1 MSASRR
7 YAGQSVPP
15 VPDSPSTPDLSPDE
29 ERQVVNRV
37 IEGNGESLAVLYAQ
51 HGRVAYSAALR
62 LLRDEQDAEDVIQ
75 EMFVRLPVTLAGYDA
90 ARGTLG
96 PWLRRVAVRLALM
109 RLRGNRRRREVAVV
123 EVAALLARDD
133 SPLDRM
139 TIEDALRRL
148 TDDQRTVFLLKEVEG
163 YEHREI
169 AALLDISVS
178 ASEVRLYRARVAL
191 RALLGSSR

>member
-1 MSASRR
+1 MSA
-7 YAGQSVPP
+7 
-15 VPDSPSTPDLSPDE
+15 DE
-29 ERQVVNRV
+29 ERLVVNRV
-37 IEGNGESLAVLYAQ
+37 IEGNGEALGVLYAQ

-90 ARGTLG
+90 VRGTLG

-109 RLRGNRRRREVAVV
+109 RLRGNRRRREVGAV
-123 EVAALLARDD
+123 EVAALLARDG

-169 AALLDISVS
+169 AALLDISIS

>member
-1 MSASRR
+1 M
-7 YAGQSVPP
+7 
-15 VPDSPSTPDLSPDE
+15 TPDE

-37 IEGNGESLAVLYAQ
+37 IEGDREALAILYAR
-51 HGRVAYSAALR
+51 HSTVGYSAALR
-62 LLRDEQDAEDVIQ
+62 LLRDVQDAEDVVQ

-96 PWLRRVAVRLALM
+96 PWLRCVAVRLALM
-109 RLRGNRRRREVAVV
+109 RLRGNRRRREVGAL

-139 TIEDALRRL
+139 SIEHALQRL

-169 AALLDISVS
+169 AALLDISIS

>member
-1 MSASRR
+1 M
-7 YAGQSVPP
+7 
-15 VPDSPSTPDLSPDE
+15 
-29 ERQVVNRV
+29 NRV
-37 IEGNGESLAVLYAQ
+37 IEGDGESLAILYAQ
-51 HGRVAYSAALR
+51 HGTAVYSAALR

-90 ARGTLG
+90 ARGLLG

-109 RLRGNRRRREVAVV
+109 RLRGNRRRREVGAI

-133 SPLDRM
+133 SAIDRL

-148 TDDQRTVFLLKEVEG
+148 SSDQRTVFLLKEVEG